1 MKKLKIQNLS
11 KQIICIIIILMLC
24 NFIIPNYSYAVSANG
39 GGSLLKVMAQFLCFI
54 PDAVINCLQ
63 EMFISTDEIDDT
75 ATGEYKILYGP
86 ATIFSGEIPAFDI
99 NFINPKG
106 EFKESVKLDEDSI
119 VIGGGTTKYE
129 ITGSERNL
137 YEENIYEIMDKLILS
152 GQIKRKDGKLLKL
165 KGEEPYLR
173 QGEISEASMIKFE
186 EMLNHLSVEYTNEST
201 YEVCSTRGNNCR

>member
-24 NFIIPNYSYAVSANG
+24 NFIIPNYVYAKDEG
-39 GGSLLKVMAQFLCFI
+39 GGVLLEAVAQFLCFL
-54 PDAVINCLQ
+54 PDTVINCLQ
-63 EMFISTDEIDDT
+63 DMFISTDEIDDT
-75 ATGEYKILYGP
+75 ATGEYKILYSPGI
-86 ATIFSGEIPAFDI
+86 IFSGEIPAFDI
-99 NFINPKG
+99 NFIKPKG
-106 EFKESVKLDEDSI
+106 EFKESVNLVEDAI
-119 VIGGGTTKYE
+119 VIGGGTKKYE